1 MSDNSLDWISNYSE
15 FTSKLKHNFRL
26 HDPEGDVENELEALW
41 MKDNQWMVKYLVDL
55 ITLQPESPGEILLS
69 NTNYTKDFQI
79 RSRMKFPRLENHL
92 PSLVCAN

>member
-41 MKDNQWMVKYLVDL
+41 MKDNQWMVKYLVD
-55 ITLQPESPGEILLS
+55 
-69 NTNYTKDFQI
+69 F
-79 RSRMKFPRLENHL
+79 NHL
-92 PSLVCAN
+92 AA